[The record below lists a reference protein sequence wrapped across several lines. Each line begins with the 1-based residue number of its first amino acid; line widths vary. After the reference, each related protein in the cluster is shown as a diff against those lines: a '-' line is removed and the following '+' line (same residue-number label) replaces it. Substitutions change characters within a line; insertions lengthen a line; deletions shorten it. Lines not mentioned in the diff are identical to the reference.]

1 MFLRELEVD
10 HLRCVERAE
19 MELHPGVNLIQGPNG
34 AGKTSLLEAIYLLG
48 RGRSFRTRHA
58 ERLLRAGE
66 SSFRV
71 LGRVGE
77 AYVGVIGV
85 GFDRETGLEV
95 RIDRRTPRS
104 LAELSLAFPVQVLDP
119 GIHRLVEEGPSLRR
133 RWLDWGVFHVE
144 QGFVELWSDFSLAL
158 KQRNAALKLGEDPSP
173 WDPEVARLGEALAA
187 ARRRTMDL
195 LLPLWKD
202 TVASLLDQEV
212 ALGYF
217 QGWSQERSLADSLQH
232 HRQGDLDRGT
242 TGQGPHRFDVV
253 MTLGRTAARDYLSRG
268 QQKLLGCAMA
278 LSMAQLVG
286 VVASRD
292 TTLLLDDP
300 AAELD
305 EEKTARLLSAVRRL
319 KGQLVLTSLDWEGA
333 PVLQPDR
340 VFHVEQGRVQSA

>member
-1 MFLRELEVD
+1 
-10 HLRCVERAE
+10 
-19 MELHPGVNLIQGPNG
+19 
-34 AGKTSLLEAIYLLG
+34 
-48 RGRSFRTRHA
+48 
-58 ERLLRAGE
+58 
-66 SSFRV
+66 
-71 LGRVGE
+71 
-77 AYVGVIGV
+77 
-85 GFDRETGLEV
+85 
-95 RIDRRTPRS
+95 
-104 LAELSLAFPVQVLDP
+104 
-119 GIHRLVEEGPSLRR
+119 
-133 RWLDWGVFHVE
+133 
-144 QGFVELWSDFSLAL
+144 
-158 KQRNAALKLGEDPSP
+158 
-173 WDPEVARLGEALAA
+173 
-187 ARRRTMDL
+187 
-195 LLPLWKD
+195 
-202 TVASLLDQEV
+202 
-212 ALGYF
+212 
-217 QGWSQERSLADSLQH
+217 LADSLQH